1 MYYAIIG
8 DIIAS
13 RELTNRAEV
22 QRQLKKVLDEINER
36 QEGIAAKF
44 TVTLG
49 DEFQGLIKVGS
60 GYTPIHAAIAIK
72 NAIYPAKVR
81 IGIGV
86 GTISTDIDP
95 NFALGA
101 DGEAFHNARKAL
113 NEIEAN
119 EHGQGMY
126 RSNDGAILI
135 RSSMYLIDE
144 FFNNTLQLMDAI
156 RSKWTKKQSELARYY
171 LDEALKGNAV
181 SQSEM
186 SNKFGVTQGTISKN
200 ISSSDLYAYFDSF
213 VTLSTAFNFFYG
225 FGGK

>member
-8 DIIAS
+8 DMVAS
-13 RELTNRAEV
+13 RELANRAEV
-22 QRQLKKVLDEINER
+22 QRQLKRVLNEINESR
-36 QEGIAAKF
+36 EGIAAKF
-44 TVTLG
+44 TLTLG
-49 DEFQGLIKVGS
+49 DEFQGLIEAGS

-81 IGIGV
+81 IGIGI
-86 GTISTDIDP
+86 GTMSTDIDP

-113 NEIEAN
+113 NEIVAD
-119 EHGQGMY
+119 EHGLGMY
-126 RSNDGAILI
+126 RNGDGAILV

-144 FFNNTLQLMDAI
+144 CFNNTLQLMDAI
-156 RSKWTKKQSELARYY
+156 RSKWKKKQGEIARYY
-171 LDEALKGNAV
+171 LDEALKGNDV
-181 SQSEM
+181 SQLEM

-200 ISSSDLYAYFDSF
+200 IASSDLYAYFDSF
-213 VTLSTAFNFFYG
+213 ATLATAFNFFYG